1 MRTMS
6 LEEVTPIK
14 RTGLSRC
21 APPPP
26 PCIRAPLS

>member
-26 PCIRAPLS
+26 CIRAPLS